1 MLGPQPQSKT
11 GTHVAVQFCRNEHKC
26 RLRAFASVAARHP
39 GQSNG
44 ARLRA
49 PTRWSCSDRR
59 GSVVP
64 SQHMA
69 VLTVTLD
76 QDALDRLRETAERAG
91 VPIEALAESVLA
103 SYLAQE
109 PLEFVAIGASREL
122 SAKSLDELLE
132 AGFGR

>member
-1 MLGPQPQSKT
+1 M
-11 GTHVAVQFCRNEHKC
+11 
-26 RLRAFASVAARHP
+26 AA
-39 GQSNG
+39 
-44 ARLRA
+44 
-49 PTRWSCSDRR
+49 
-59 GSVVP
+59 
-64 SQHMA
+64 
-69 VLTVTLD
+69 LTVTLD

-103 SYLAQE
+103 SYLAPE

>member
-1 MLGPQPQSKT
+1 M
-11 GTHVAVQFCRNEHKC
+11 
-26 RLRAFASVAARHP
+26 AA
-39 GQSNG
+39 
-44 ARLRA
+44 
-49 PTRWSCSDRR
+49 
-59 GSVVP
+59 
-64 SQHMA
+64 
-69 VLTVTLD
+69 LTVTLD

-122 SAKSLDELLE
+122 GAKSLDELLE